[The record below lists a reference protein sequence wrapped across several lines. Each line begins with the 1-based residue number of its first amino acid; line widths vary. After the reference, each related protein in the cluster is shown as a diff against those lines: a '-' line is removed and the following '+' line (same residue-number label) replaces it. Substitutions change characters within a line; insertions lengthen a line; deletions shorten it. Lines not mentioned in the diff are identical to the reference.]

1 MTLRT
6 KETIFDIIMVALILI
21 AASFMVGCSATGGAI
36 TVKVP
41 VAIACQ
47 ETMPAR
53 PAMPTEGM
61 KPGGKLFA
69 STTAMQAEIELREGY
84 EGKLRAALA
93 ECIAPI
99 AKP

>member
-1 MTLRT
+1 MKRLG
-6 KETIFDIIMVALILI
+6 IIGLAVLA
-21 AASFMVGCSATGGAI
+21 GCSSTGGAL

-41 VAIACQ
+41 VPIQCQ
-47 ETMPAR
+47 ESMPPR
-53 PAMPTEGM
+53 PAMPTEGL

-99 AKP
+99 RPAS

>member
-1 MTLRT
+1 MKRLA
-6 KETIFDIIMVALILI
+6 IIGVAFL
-21 AASFMVGCSATGGAI
+21 AGCSTTGGALI
-36 TVKVP
+36 TKVP
-41 VAIACQ
+41 VPIPCQ
-47 ETMPAR
+47 ESMPSR
-53 PAMPTEGM
+53 PAMPTEGL

-84 EGKLRAALA
+84 EDKLRAALA

>member
-1 MTLRT
+1 MKLITMLSL
-6 KETIFDIIMVALILI
+6 VAL
-21 AASFMVGCSATGGAI
+21 AGCSTTGGAL

-41 VAIACQ
+41 VPVECK

-53 PAMPTEGM
+53 PAMPTEGLR
-61 KPGGKLFA
+61 PGGALFA
-69 STTAMQAEIELREGY
+69 SITAMQAEIELREGY